1 MQKSEENIMCANETY
16 ICNPATYNGE
26 CDKYLKSIIDD
37 SVITCD
43 EIIDTVRLWGICRW
57 DLSYV
62 S

>member
-1 MQKSEENIMCANETY
+1 MCANETY

-43 EIIDTVRLWGICRW
+43 EIIDTVRL
-57 DLSYV
+57 
-62 S
+62 